1 MKNSSK
7 AALILASALAF
18 GTIGAARAEGPVA
31 IGTLPQGSLAYAIA
45 SAVAKVGTQNG
56 GLNMRAVGTGGSN
69 VYIPQ
74 LNRGEVA
81 FGTSN
86 LFEANFARTG
96 TGNFKGRKNPNVR
109 IAALLMPFAVGI
121 MVARDSKITQ
131 LTQLKG
137 KAFPVGYARQKLV
150 AVIQQAIFRGVG
162 MSESDL
168 DGVPVPNFAK
178 AAGLLAEGKL
188 TGMLLAPGSGI
199 VKRTHAKRAVRFIDI
214 PKKPSVEAEIKKNL
228 PGARLVLVKP
238 NKRFV
243 SIVEPV
249 HLIGYQYAI
258 ITSSKTD
265 AGSVY
270 KLVKAL
276 HGHQKELAA
285 AHGIFRR
292 FKPAKMATVTT
303 VVPFHKGAIR
313 FYKEAGVWPAK

>member
-1 MKNSSK
+1 MQLNK
-7 AALILASALAF
+7 LGTLAVTAVLAV
-18 GTIGAARAEGPVA
+18 GVSGVARAEGPVA

-56 GLNMRAVGTGGSN
+56 GLNMRVVGTGGSN

-74 LNRGEVA
+74 LHRGEVA

-86 LFEANFARTG
+86 LFEAKFARTG
-96 TGNFKGRKNPNVR
+96 TGNFEGRKNPNVR

-121 MVARDSKITQ
+121 MVAKDSNITK
-131 LTQLKG
+131 LTELKG

-150 AVIQQAIFRGVG
+150 DVMQKAIFRGVG
-162 MSESDL
+162 MTENDL

-199 VKRTHAKRAVRFIDI
+199 VKRTHAKRAVRFVDI
-214 PKKPSVEAEIKKNL
+214 PKTAEVEGEIQKAL
-228 PGARLVLVKP
+228 PGTRLVLVKP

-243 SIVEPV
+243 SIAEPV

-258 ITSSKTD
+258 ITSSKTNAD
-265 AGSVY
+265 TVY

-292 FKPAKMATVTT
+292 FQPARMAAVTK
-303 VVPFHKGAIR
+303 VVPFHEGAVK
-313 FYKEAGVWPAK
+313 FYKEAGIWPEK